1 MSNVFAINEQLPP
14 ACAFAVS
21 VLEERDL
28 DPDSV
33 PEEAVEAAQHHMATC
48 PRCLSAPIHP
58 TNANVLDKS
67 APYSASASHSGG
79 WEEDAAPTSSA
90 QRKKKKVRRV
100 AEPEYRGDQ
109 PQDFFTTTQVSLT
122 PTTFDNASIVFDA
135 STEARQ
141 QQATPVQFAAQT
153 QLPESQS
160 VPALGSN
167 PSRQPRSLAASA
179 SHSGEMQG
187 EPGLTVPKPPPAPQA
202 PTQSS
207 PPSDG
212 PLSCLECRQLLR
224 EYAEAM
230 DTGQNVQA
238 LYPEVYDHLL
248 NCESGCLVLLDLF
261 RQEAKAN
268 RKYRRRP
275 VRNPFSAISWEL
287 TGFFRRGQIPM
298 SPMALSYGTL
308 LLLLIVA
315 SLATYLSIR
324 WDDARY
330 YHPPIV
336 KHTITIPTPDGI
348 GFSDG
353 LKIYDACNTGSYQ
366 YKREAAQAMQQHNLS
381 RADTLL
387 ASGTSVVST
396 DTTGCNG
403 AEAAIYREDLH
414 VRQSSR
420 PYGVIVVS
428 FDSGPGN
435 ADPNGGTDRHILYAS
450 YTQELVGAF
459 IAQQEYNAAQILTPG
474 APLLY
479 LVLAN
484 TAGVEQGA
492 LQIANSIADLSSKLD
507 YSPYGLL
514 AQDNANLLAVLG
526 LGPSSLLQVVLPVFC
541 RAGVP
546 LIAPTATGVFIINLL
561 ASTSLY
567 RHCAPGFAFIRFSP
581 DDAAQSQLA
590 ATYAYSRLRL
600 RRAAVFYDPS
610 NPSSTGSAGGFINN
624 FVRRRGARIVAQETA
639 VASGLLAANGRPQ
652 ASPDDLLAGLND
664 ALKAKPD
671 LIYAPLLTNDVITL
685 AKAIAQLP
693 ANRQPVLL
701 IGGEF
706 VQPSSLQSLVPWTRQ
721 QQLSLPRIYVSVA
734 SAARPPANWNWQK
747 QFYASFCT
755 SFATPGNFCSGA
767 AALDQGALLFGDG
780 VKIVVN
786 AVGPIT
792 SSSQFPTSKQL
803 LLNISKGKFEGV
815 SGPIALRLWDNVL
828 LTSTRALPVILGM
841 QQDGSVQIVG

>member
-1 MSNVFAINEQLPP
+1 MAIDEQLPP
-14 ACAFAVS
+14 ACAFAIS

-28 DPDSV
+28 DPDAV

-48 PRCLSAPIHP
+48 PRCLNAATTVPAP
-58 TNANVLDKS
+58 
-67 APYSASASHSGG
+67 
-79 WEEDAAPTSSA
+79 
-90 QRKKKKVRRV
+90 RKKKKARRL
-100 AEPEYRGDQ
+100 AEPEYLGDQ
-109 PQDFFTTTQVSLT
+109 LQGYDPAPDAINRVPT
-122 PTTFDNASIVFDA
+122 PHSRAGRTFDTSSIAFTNV
-135 STEARQ
+135 EARQ
-141 QQATPVQFAAQT
+141 PAASTPPAAQIP
-153 QLPESQS
+153 LPESPGVPAQRSLS
-160 VPALGSN
+160 VPTA
-167 PSRQPRSLAASA
+167 
-179 SHSGEMQG
+179 
-187 EPGLTVPKPPPAPQA
+187 PAVPQA
-202 PTQSS
+202 PVQPPVASS
-207 PPSDG
+207 APPDG
-212 PLSCLECRQLLR
+212 PLSCLECRQLLH

-230 DTGQNVQA
+230 DNGQNVQA
-238 LYPEVYDHLL
+238 LYPEIYDHLL

-275 VRNPFSAISWEL
+275 VRNPFSAIGWEL
-287 TGFFRRGQIPM
+287 TGFFRRGQVPM

-308 LLLLIVA
+308 LLLLVVA
-315 SLATYLSIR
+315 SLVSYFSIR

-336 KHTITIPTPDGI
+336 HHTIPTPDGT
-348 GFSDG
+348 GLSDG
-353 LKIYDACNTGSYQ
+353 LKVYDACNASSYQ
-366 YKREAAQAMQQHNLS
+366 YKREAAQAMLQHNFS
-381 RADTLL
+381 RADALL
-387 ASGTSVVST
+387 ASGTSVAST

-414 VRQSSR
+414 VRQSGR
-420 PYGVIVVS
+420 PYGVMVVS
-428 FDSGPGN
+428 FDSGPGD
-435 ADPNGGTDRHILYAS
+435 ADPSGGTDRHILYAA

-459 IAQQEYNAAQILTPG
+459 IAQQQYNSAQMLTPG

-484 TAGVEQGA
+484 TTGVEQGA
-492 LQIANSIADLSSKLD
+492 LQVADTIADLSSKLD
-507 YSPYGLL
+507 YQHYGLL
-514 AQDNANLLAVLG
+514 AQDNSNLLAVLG
-526 LGPSSLLQVVLPVFC
+526 LGPSSLVQVVLPVFC

-581 DDAAQSQLA
+581 DDAAQSELA
-590 ATYAYSRLRL
+590 ANFAYKHLRL

-610 NPSSTGSAGGFINN
+610 NPSSSGSAGGFINN
-624 FVRRRGARIVAQETA
+624 FGKQRGARVVAQETA

-652 ASPDDLLAGLND
+652 ASPDDLLAGLYD

-671 LIYAPLLTNDVITL
+671 VIYAPLLTNDIITL
-685 AKAIAQLP
+685 AQAIAQLP
-693 ANRQPVLL
+693 ANQQPVLI

-706 VQPSSLQSLVPWTRQ
+706 VQPSALQSLVLWARQ
-721 QQLSLPRIYVSVA
+721 QQLSLPRIYVGVA
-734 SAARPPANWNWQK
+734 SAARPPTNSDWQK

-780 VKIVVN
+780 IKLVTN
-786 AVGPIT
+786 AVGPIA
-792 SSSQFPTSKQL
+792 SSGQFPSSKQL
-803 LLNISKGKFEGV
+803 LLNISRERFEGV
-815 SGPIALRLWDNVL
+815 SDPIALRLWDNVL
-828 LTSTRALPVILGM
+828 LTSTRVLPVMLGM

>member
-1 MSNVFAINEQLPP
+1 MVIDEQLPP

-21 VLEERDL
+21 VLQERDL

-48 PRCLSAPIHP
+48 PRCLSAAATI
-58 TNANVLDKS
+58 S
-67 APYSASASHSGG
+67 AP
-79 WEEDAAPTSSA
+79 
-90 QRKKKKVRRV
+90 RKKKKVRRV
-100 AEPEYRGDQ
+100 AEPDHPGNQGLDSWATSTVS
-109 PQDFFTTTQVSLT
+109 PAPPTVQDDS
-122 PTTFDNASIVFDA
+122 SIVYGTSADA
-135 STEARQ
+135 GGS
-141 QQATPVQFAAQT
+141 QASPVQVAAQT
-153 QLPESQS
+153 QVPEVHNAPPQHNLPA
-160 VPALGSN
+160 P
-167 PSRQPRSLAASA
+167 
-179 SHSGEMQG
+179 
-187 EPGLTVPKPPPAPQA
+187 TPPPSPQA
-202 PTQSS
+202 PTQPSVPLDS
-207 PPSDG
+207 P
-212 PLSCLECRQLLR
+212 LTCLECRQLLR

-230 DTGQNVQA
+230 DSGQNVET

-248 NCESGCLVLLDLF
+248 SCESGCLVLLDLF

-287 TGFFRRGQIPM
+287 TGFFRGGQVPV

-308 LLLLIVA
+308 MLLLIVA
-315 SLATYLSIR
+315 SLATFLSIR

-330 YHPPIV
+330 YHPPII
-336 KHTITIPTPDGI
+336 KHTIPTPDGI
-348 GFSDG
+348 GLSDG
-353 LKIYDACNTGSYQ
+353 LNIYDACNASSYQ
-366 YKREAAQAMQQHNLS
+366 YKREAAQAMQQHNFS
-381 RADTLL
+381 RVDTLL
-387 ASGTSVVST
+387 ASATSAVST
-396 DTTGCNG
+396 DITGCNG

-414 VRQSSR
+414 VRQSGR

-428 FDSGPGN
+428 FDSGPEN
-435 ADPNGGTDRHILYAS
+435 ADSNGGTDRHILYAA

-459 IAQQEYNAAQILTPG
+459 IAQQQYNTAQMQTPA

-492 LQIANSIADLSSKLD
+492 LQIANSIASLSSKLD
-507 YSPYGLL
+507 YHQFGLL

-526 LGPSSLLQVVLPVFC
+526 LGPSSLVQVVLPVLC

-546 LIAPTATGVFIINLL
+546 LVAPTTTGVFVINLL
-561 ASTSLY
+561 ANTSLY

-590 ATYAYSRLRL
+590 ANYAYGRLRL

-610 NPSSTGSAGGFINN
+610 NLSSTGSAGGFINN
-624 FVRRRGARIVAQETA
+624 FVKRQGARVVAQETA
-639 VASGLLAANGRPQ
+639 VASGLLDANGRPQ
-652 ASPDDLLAGLND
+652 ASPDDLLASLND

-693 ANRQPVLL
+693 ANQQPVLI

-706 VQPSSLQSLVPWTRQ
+706 VQPSALQSLVPWARQ
-721 QQLSLPRIYVSVA
+721 QKLSLPRIYVGVA
-734 SAARPPANWNWQK
+734 SAARPPANGDWQK
-747 QFYASFCT
+747 AFYASFCT

-780 VKIVVN
+780 IKVVAN
-786 AVGPIT
+786 AIGSIT
-792 SSSQFPTSKQL
+792 TASQFPTTKQL
-803 LLNISKGKFEGV
+803 VLNISKARFEGV
-815 SGPIALRLWDNVL
+815 SCPISLRIWDNVL
-828 LTSTRALPVILGM
+828 LTSTKALPVILGM